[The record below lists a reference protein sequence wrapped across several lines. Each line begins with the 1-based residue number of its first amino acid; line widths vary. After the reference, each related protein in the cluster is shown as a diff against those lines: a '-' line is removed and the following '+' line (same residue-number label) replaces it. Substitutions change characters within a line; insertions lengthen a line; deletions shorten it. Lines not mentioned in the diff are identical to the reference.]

1 MYCASSL
8 KQQSADRD
16 VAPLGHIILIPK
28 QPVFALS
35 PSGEATNVNF
45 IVFWFD
51 QIGDRFPEIYQ
62 SNGIYTRLNRLFI
75 LDYFSNKKYQN
86 RIDDLSFCIPEKVCS
101 IKQRPAIR
109 AHIS

>member
-1 MYCASSL
+1 MYSASSL

-16 VAPLGHIILIPK
+16 VAPLGHIIMIPK

-62 SNGIYTRLNRLFI
+62 LNG
-75 LDYFSNKKYQN
+75 
-86 RIDDLSFCIPEKVCS
+86 V
-101 IKQRPAIR
+101 
-109 AHIS
+109 